1 MSVSETISPIL
12 NRLSAPRK
20 ARNVC
25 INVTYMAFLSFCLL
39 PDAAKATPSWET
51 FWETAEI
58 VTQFRSVSTLH
69 SRPDAIH
76 RYKDETWQRI
86 KHGRSENI
94 AELGD
99 LLDTAL
105 LLHQAL
111 PESGFASQRALN
123 RLALYQA
130 KARAFG
136 TVRFLKNIRHRLGR
150 PPLTQTEVPGNLVRD
165 LGLPAFCRQAQ
176 APRRK

>member
-1 MSVSETISPIL
+1 MEGSTIVMTRE
-12 NRLSAPRK
+12 RLQACYELAFYPPR
-20 ARNVC
+20 
-25 INVTYMAFLSFCLL
+25 L
-39 PDAAKATPSWET
+39 
-51 FWETAEI
+51 
-58 VTQFRSVSTLH
+58 
-69 SRPDAIH
+69 
-76 RYKDETWQRI
+76 DETWQRI

-136 TVRFLKNIRHRLGR
+136 TVRFLKNIRHQLGR

-176 APRRK
+176 SSQNK